1 MSQYGDSMVIART
14 SIACRYG
21 ISVHLM
27 HLRLPG
33 TVFCRDG
40 GLVHIEPTM

>member
-1 MSQYGDSMVIART
+1 MSQYGDSIVIART
-14 SIACRYG
+14 IACRYG
-21 ISVHLM
+21 MSVHLM

-33 TVFCRDG
+33 TVFCRHS